1 MEESPWVLE
10 PYQRAISSYN
20 EPVAI
25 PSVPPNV
32 PPFVAARIPT
42 AWLPYILGALS
53 QLRMPPTWVYATNDE
68 LDEVMLWVDYLI
80 GEIGQA
86 VPFMESGSTSLT
98 ILTGNS
104 DATASIVFPT
114 PFDVAP
120 VVTQSSDSEVLIA
133 SSISISTTGFTAR
146 ITSATPVLVDT
157 TALFSWNAQEAS

>member
-10 PYQRAISSYN
+10 PYERAISSYN

-25 PSVPPNV
+25 PSAPPNV

-86 VPFMESGSTSLT
+86 VPFMESGSTSIT

-114 PFDVAP
+114 AYDVAP

-133 SSISISTTGFTAR
+133 SSISITTTGFTAR

>member
-10 PYQRAISSYN
+10 PYERAISSYN

-25 PSVPPNV
+25 PSAPPNV

-53 QLRMPPTWVYATNDE
+53 QLRMPPTWVYADNDE

-86 VPFMESGSTSLT
+86 VPFMESGSTSIT

-133 SSISISTTGFTAR
+133 SSISITTTGFTAR

-157 TALFSWNAQEAS
+157 TALFSWSAQEAS